1 MSNDFFPWDEI
12 PDSNVFPDMTGRFE
26 YTKLED
32 GASAAGKRMFKAQF
46 TCVEP
51 AQFAGMSHFENFVT
65 GNEENMGAIVPG
77 SMGTRQLK
85 ASLAASQLP
94 KNNNIQQ
101 ICDLVTASKPQLM
114 ISISY
119 YKEAAGEYKGQER
132 NRITAYHKIGERQ
145 VEIAPKVGAGVQHAA
160 TQAVAP
166 PAAGQQAAAPVA
178 APVAQPAAAP
188 TAQPVASP
196 APQPEAPPVQQA
208 PPVQAPPA
216 QAAPAPQA
224 AAAPAQPAAPAAPAA
239 APPPNSGYSGQML
252 KCQIAGCGQEVPVE
266 EFSKHVESHQ
276 QAG

>member
-166 PAAGQQAAAPVA
+166 PAAGQPAAPVA

-188 TAQPVASP
+188 TAQPVAAP
-196 APQPEAPPVQQA
+196 APQPAAPPVQQA

-224 AAAPAQPAAPAAPAA
+224 ATAPAQPAAPAAPAA